1 MPHRTTRRAA
11 TPATFS
17 SFKTL
22 AALAILSA
30 STLLATPAVAQSRS
44 TDAPLRIGILL
55 GANSA
60 TLGGSDAEDSRRRTA
75 LLGGVYLV
83 RSLGDRFSLRPEL
96 LYSQKGAKGTMLDD
110 EGGSSTDVGFELSY
124 IDVPVLLQLDLGT
137 SGAARPHLYAG
148 PSFGFKVD
156 CSLTGSQGPVEV
168 SLDCDDDEFELES
181 FDLGAV
187 IGGGVRVGFGALQGT
202 VGARYQHGLSNLT
215 SDSKVQNRV
224 ISVYGSVEFG
234 RR

>member
-1 MPHRTTRRAA
+1 MSYRTARRQATLATFPSFSSVAALALLLGSATIA
-11 TPATFS
+11 TPAG
-17 SFKTL
+17 
-22 AALAILSA
+22 
-30 STLLATPAVAQSRS
+30 AQARS

-60 TLGGSDAEDSRRRTA
+60 TLGGSDAEDTRRRTA

-83 RSLGDRFSLRPEL
+83 RSLGDRVSLRPEL
-96 LYSQKGAKGTMLDD
+96 LYAQKGAKGTMLDD

-124 IDVPVLLQLDLGT
+124 VDVPVLLQLDLGT

-168 SLDCDDDEFELES
+168 SLDCDDEEFELES

-187 IGGGVRVGFGALQGT
+187 VGGGVRVGFGALQGT
-202 VGARYQHGLSNLT
+202 VGARYQHGLTDLT
-215 SDSKVQNRV
+215 KDSKVQNRV